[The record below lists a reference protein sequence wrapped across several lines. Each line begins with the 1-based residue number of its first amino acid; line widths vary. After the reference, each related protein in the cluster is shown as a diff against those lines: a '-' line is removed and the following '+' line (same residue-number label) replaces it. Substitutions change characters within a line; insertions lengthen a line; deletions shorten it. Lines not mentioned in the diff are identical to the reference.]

1 MRIAVTHEN
10 GRIFHRFGHTPQF
23 KFYNTDRG
31 KTYREQVIDT
41 PSKKGYAVLTDFL
54 KKLSV
59 DILICD
65 SLSDEAQKAL
75 TEAGIKI
82 YPGIT
87 GNADQ
92 AVISYI
98 LGTLPENEILANVH
112 PCCEDERE
120 ASIPLR

>member
-1 MRIAVTHEN
+1 MRVAITHEN
-10 GRIFHRFGHTPQF
+10 GRIFQRFEHTPQF

-31 KTYREQVIDT
+31 KTYRELIIDA
-41 PSKKGYAVLTDFL
+41 PPQKGYAVLIYFL

-65 SLSDEAQKAL
+65 SLGEGAQIALKA
-75 TEAGIKI
+75 AGIII

-92 AVISYI
+92 AAIAYL
-98 LGTLPENEILANVH
+98 LGTLPKNEFVPAEYDH
-112 PCCEDERE
+112 CESDR
-120 ASIPLR
+120 